1 MSVSFTRRRLL
12 ASGAGAAAASL
23 LASPVTAQ
31 SWRPTK
37 PVRVIVGD
45 APGGG
50 TDQVCRAFAEFMSKR
65 LGQPFVVDNRP
76 GANGVVATTE
86 AKNAAPDGYTLLYVV
101 SSSLMT
107 NKVLYKTLPYDTAK
121 DFVPVGAC
129 PVAGLVIVVNV
140 NTGAKTWAEFVEYA
154 KKNPASIG
162 TYGAGSL
169 AHIGVAAIEKQY
181 NIPVTTVHY
190 RGGAPMFADL
200 AGGTLSACIGGTAG
214 SMNLVDLGKG
224 RALAVQG
231 RKRLMKFPDVPT
243 FLDMGAKAPG
253 LLLMGHTCMMAPTGV
268 PEHILEVYS
277 NTMVECGSDEATW
290 QKFMN
295 IGAED
300 KPISRVELKRWIVE
314 DGPIWFELTSG
325 LGLTPS

>member
-1 MSVSFTRRRLL
+1 MSDKFTRRGLL
-12 ASGAGAAAASL
+12 ASGAGVAASL
-23 LASPVTAQ
+23 LAAPAIAQ

-37 PVRVIVGD
+37 PVRVVVGD

-65 LGQPFVVDNRP
+65 LGQPVIVDNKP

-86 AKNAAPDGYTLLYVV
+86 VKSATPDGYTLLYVV

-107 NKVLYKTLPYDTAK
+107 NKVLYKTLPYDSAK

-129 PVAGLVIVVNV
+129 PVAGLVVVASV
-140 NTGAKTWAEFVEYA
+140 TTGAKTWQEFVDFA
-154 KKNPASIG
+154 RKNPASIG

-200 AGGTLSACIGGTAG
+200 ASGTLSACIGGTGG
-214 SMNLVDLGKG
+214 SLNLVDLGKG

-243 FLDMGAKAPG
+243 FAELGGTAPG
-253 LLLMGHTCMMAPTGV
+253 LSLMGHTCMLAPAGV
-268 PEHILEVYS
+268 PENILDVYS
-277 NTMVECGSDEATW
+277 DLMVEAGRDEGSW
-290 QKFMN
+290 QRLLT

-300 KPISRVELKRWIVE
+300 KPISRAELKKWIVD
-314 DGPIWFELTSG
+314 DGPVWFELTTG